1 MKHIT
6 ITPKELHQIMQQSS
20 VLLIDVREPD
30 EWQDHHIEGATLIPL
45 ATIPNQIDKV
55 CQDRSQ
61 PVYLYCQR
69 GRRSHQAALMLLS
82 LGFNHIIEL
91 EGGMSDWIDAGLPCQ
106 TC

>member
-1 MKHIT
+1 MKHMT
-6 ITPKELHQIMQQSS
+6 ITPKELHQMMQQSPL
-20 VLLIDVREPD
+20 LLIDVREPD

-61 PVYLYCQR
+61 PVYLYCQH
-69 GRRSHQAALMLLS
+69 GRRSHKAALMLLS

-91 EGGMSDWIDAGLPCQ
+91 EGGVSHWIDAGLPCQ